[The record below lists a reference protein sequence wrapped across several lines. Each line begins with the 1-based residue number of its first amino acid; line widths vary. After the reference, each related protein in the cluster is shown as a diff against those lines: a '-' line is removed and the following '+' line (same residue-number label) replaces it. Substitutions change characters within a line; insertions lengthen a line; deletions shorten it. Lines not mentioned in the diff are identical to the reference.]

1 MKQSISL
8 NAKLR
13 WPDVKDHY
21 IILHDGHVIGNVH
34 RSGDSWSW
42 SISIPMGLPDWSSG
56 NASSLHDGIKALG
69 NAWAGI
75 LKSTSAE
82 RLQRAW
88 DLERA
93 AEARNIRLDSNTS

>member
-1 MKQSISL
+1 
-8 NAKLR
+8 
-13 WPDVKDHY
+13 
-21 IILHDGHVIGNVH
+21 
-34 RSGDSWSW
+34 
-42 SISIPMGLPDWSSG
+42 MGLPDWSVG
-56 NASSLHDGIKALG
+56 NASSLHEGIKTLG

-93 AEARNIRLDSNTS
+93 AESRNTGSASSI